1 MRNLFGFGKNINFR
15 KKETTVCINGK
26 VYKFGE
32 ENRSDYSSP
41 MTSGQKYRI
50 STAEEDSIEI
60 RTFLRKI
67 TLRRIVALQNIYSQS
82 GKLLVK
88 KGEKGGFVEC
98 EQNLSQ
104 KNSCWIFDNAKVFDG
119 ARVFDDAFVKDNALL
134 SSSASVFDNAI
145 VAASAKISTG
155 ARIFGNAAVYG
166 KATISTNADVY
177 GNAEVYGNATVSTNA
192 EVYGNAVVFDN
203 SSVSTNAEVYGNAV
217 VCGSSSVSTNA
228 TVCGNASIKNQ
239 SVKCGQVVSGRG
251 DSSAAKTKS
260 GQEQSNKNNPDFERF
275 FDDEEDHFDED
286 DFDDDDIDED
296 DFDDDDDD
304 EDEVD
309 DFDDEDVA
317 DKDDFEERF
326 ENQNEKGLK
335 NHTRLPEGI
344 DSVRA
349 RLISIAD
356 SLEFL
361 VFAQDEIQEY
371 RKDAAVYLFLEALKD
386 EVCGHM
392 KQAKKEGDSDL
403 AEYCVEL
410 LSLIERAKKIVVEN
424 ADSTEK

>member
-50 STAEEDSIEI
+50 STAEEDSIVI

-119 ARVFDDAFVKDNALL
+119 AMVFDNAFIKDNALL

-166 KATISTNADVY
+166 KATVSTNADIY

-239 SVKCGQVVSGRG
+239 SVKCGQVVSGRS
-251 DSSAAKTKS
+251 DSSAAKTTS
-260 GQEQSNKNNPDFERF
+260 GQEQTNKNRPEFERF
-275 FDDEEDHFDED
+275 FDDEEDHFDDD
-286 DFDDDDIDED
+286 DFDED
-296 DFDDDDDD
+296 DFDDSFD
-304 EDEVD
+304 D
-309 DFDDEDVA
+309 DFDDEDVD
-317 DKDDFEERF
+317 DKDDFEEGF
-326 ENQNEKGLK
+326 DNQDEKDLK

-361 VFAQDEIQEY
+361 VFAQEEIQEY
-371 RKDAAVYLFLEALKD
+371 RKDAAVYFFLEMLKD

-403 AEYCVEL
+403 AEHCVEL

-424 ADSTEK
+424 ADSSEK

>member
-260 GQEQSNKNNPDFERF
+260 GQEQTNKNNPDFERF
-275 FDDEEDHFDED
+275 FDDEEDHFD
-286 DFDDDDIDED
+286 DDDI
-296 DFDDDDDD
+296 
-304 EDEVD
+304 
-309 DFDDEDVA
+309 DEDVA

-356 SLEFL
+356 ALEFL

-403 AEYCVEL
+403 AEHCVEL

>member
-50 STAEEDSIEI
+50 STAEEDSIVI

-119 ARVFDDAFVKDNALL
+119 AMVFDDALIKDNALL

-166 KATISTNADVY
+166 KATVSTNADIY

-192 EVYGNAVVFDN
+192 EVYGNAVIFDN

-239 SVKCGQVVSGRG
+239 SVKCGQVVSGRS
-251 DSSAAKTKS
+251 DSSAAKTTS
-260 GQEQSNKNNPDFERF
+260 GQEQTNKNRPEFERF
-275 FDDEEDHFDED
+275 FDDEEDHFDDD
-286 DFDDDDIDED
+286 DFDED
-296 DFDDDDDD
+296 DVDDSFD
-304 EDEVD
+304 E
-309 DFDDEDVA
+309 DFDDEDVD
-317 DKDDFEERF
+317 DKDDFEESF
-326 ENQNEKGLK
+326 DNQDEKGLK

-361 VFAQDEIQEY
+361 VFAQEEILTY
-371 RKDAAVYLFLEALKD
+371 RKDAAVYFFLEVLKD

-403 AEYCVEL
+403 AEHCIEL

-424 ADSTEK
+424 ADSSEK